1 MPRPCSTHGA
11 GRPHPGFTIIEVLI
25 VVVLIGI
32 VSAMAYGGWKRVMW
46 RVHALG
52 AVDEFRGALM
62 LARSDATTRQRFS
75 GVLLD
80 LPGRRYLRFVDSTT
94 GDVHDGRY
102 SVGERVIQ
110 SWTEL
115 PQHMV
120 VYTMNSSLA
129 APPTVRSCGVA
140 AVSTPA
146 TPQAALYSLVFTPE
160 GRSMATF
167 RVRFGIESRPGDTL
181 GLDILPATGLVLM
194 ER

>member
-1 MPRPCSTHGA
+1 MPKLWSTHGVR
-11 GRPHPGFTIIEVLI
+11 RPHPGFTIIEVLI

-32 VSAMAYGGWKRVMW
+32 VSGLAYGGWKRVMW
-46 RVHALG
+46 RVNSLG

-80 LPGRRYLRFVDSTT
+80 LPGRRYLRFLDSTA

-102 SVGERVIQ
+102 SSGERILH
-110 SWTEL
+110 SWSEL
-115 PQHMV
+115 PRHMV
-120 VYTMNSSLA
+120 VYSLNSSLA

-160 GRSMATF
+160 GRTMATF
-167 RVRFGIESRPGDTL
+167 RIRFGIESFPVDTL
-181 GLDILPATGLVLM
+181 GLDILPATGLVLT

>member
-1 MPRPCSTHGA
+1 MPRPCYPHGA

-32 VSAMAYGGWKRVMW
+32 VSGMAYGGWKRVMW

-80 LPGRRYLRFVDSTT
+80 LPGRRYLRFVDSTA

-102 SVGERVIQ
+102 SVGERIIQ
-110 SWTEL
+110 DWTEL
-115 PQHMV
+115 PRHMTV
-120 VYTMNSSLA
+120 FSLVSSLA
-129 APPTVRSCGVA
+129 APPTVRTCGVA
-140 AVSTPA
+140 ATSTPA
-146 TPQAALYSLVFTPE
+146 TPQVAFYSLVFTPE

-167 RVRFGIESRPGDTL
+167 SVRFGIESFPGDTL
-181 GLDILPATGLVLM
+181 GIDILPATGLVLL